1 TDGGLRVGDYQPQPN
16 PPFAQDGASRSA
28 AVIQPIAFFAVPFG
42 LSTNPTDPQT
52 GRKVPSPTL
61 KVDGSELTADL
72 SALSVSWNG
81 QYFNQGAGR
90 ATGTIDTGSGRYRL
104 DWTSPIKGGPFN
116 GFTGVWHFEGS
127 FKGS

>member
-1 TDGGLRVGDYQPQPN
+1 M
-16 PPFAQDGASRSA
+16 
-28 AVIQPIAFFAVPFG
+28 
-42 LSTNPTDPQT
+42 
-52 GRKVPSPTL
+52 